1 MSKRFDTSGMYP
13 GKRNPGGS
21 PTTGRTNNTPQ
32 GKAGETPVQVPVR
45 PGTVQNRG
53 DRARESYAPPTR
65 TRPTTKP
72 NTTPAQTPASPKPA
86 QTPQPKPAPTPEEVR
101 RNNLNDM
108 NEILG
113 VNSYTGE
120 AEDIAKEEWRRSG
133 VQNAEEYRR
142 VSDYHWRSGVGGVMD
157 TARNA
162 VNDTYYRLQNGRAEQ
177 LAEDAV
183 MREMNLHGGDYNELY
198 AKYLKQYREQEK
210 GYQPTKA
217 VDWGEKYNAET
228 ARMAEEAGFNDY
240 VRRDGQLY
248 RAIGGMLPALAL
260 SAVGNVG
267 SGVMMAKGAYAAAKG
282 AAKIGKVLSA
292 SMTFSSASGAAFD
305 NEIAKGTDPETAMKI
320 ATLAGVVELGT
331 EAITSG
337 MGRLCGKRLGYGGA
351 AADEMMKRLAARV
364 SSDSAVQNAL
374 LYLGGVLGEGFEE
387 FLSEWGNY
395 AANRALS
402 SSDTRTA
409 REVWGDSKES
419 FWDGVFVAGLLNAT
433 TLLQS
438 GESPQDA
445 IKQGVDEAVQNPD
458 GVQQT
463 GTGKR
468 TGLKPGEIAGKI
480 SDSLRNKLPQRALL
494 QLNETLEQSDAGRRF
509 AEELSGMDADAAAQ
523 LTEAVTDAV
532 SDAVK
537 RGEEYSSRE
546 DFLTDGS
553 VGRMTEAVLDET
565 LKSLGAADADTAPK
579 GRVTTDPRVAALA
592 DMAVDAL
599 DERLQTDTALR
610 DAIERGRQTD
620 GQNRVTDVVDGIEDS
635 QHTDTEAASSLP
647 DMDTLYKDYLEQI
660 KKADELGMR
669 DDNGLSYQLSRQ
681 SPNTPNLNNGANGET
696 QMRFQ
701 EKAQEPTAN
710 LPKSASDGKRPNTD
724 AGVENATQE
733 FVDGP
738 FTETGELKPNIEYCA
753 GEFGYVYKTDALG
766 RICSFMANALQ
777 LTTRNKR
784 LRNERNTP
792 GKLKYDDAGHL
803 IGDRFGG
810 ANTIANLVSQLRNVN
825 RGEYRVMED
834 RLAREIRKGKNI
846 AMEGMVIYNKDSLR
860 PEGILIET
868 LIDGAKTSYSF
879 SNTH

>member
-32 GKAGETPVQVPVR
+32 GKAGETPVQVPAR

-133 VQNAEEYRR
+133 VQNAEEYRK
-142 VSDYHWRSGVGGVMD
+142 VLDYHWRSGVGGIMD

-267 SGVMMAKGAYAAAKG
+267 GGVMAAKGAYAAAKG

-395 AANRALS
+395 AANRALGG
-402 SSDTRTA
+402 SDTRTA

-458 GVQQT
+458 GVQRT

-565 LKSLGAADADTAPK
+565 LKSFGVADADAAPK

-610 DAIERGRQTD
+610 DAIERGRQRKPTD
-620 GQNRVTDVVDGIEDS
+620 FRGVDIDEILRRIEQGESYDYLDGISVERRGNTVIFPSEYGIVYPDGKRYPVAVGPYREVRQINRQLGLPDAQAHHVAQNAAYGSIILRSQGIAISVEGDVIKNPDS
-635 QHTDTEAASSLP
+635 QHARLHGGYEARL
-647 DMDTLYKDYLEQI
+647 
-660 KKADELGMR
+660 DEYRAAGIMPTNR
-669 DDNGLSYQLSRQ
+669 AYVEI
-681 SPNTPNLNNGANGET
+681 A
-696 QMRFQ
+696 
-701 EKAQEPTAN
+701 AQEIQAAGIN
-710 LPKSASDGKRPNTD
+710 SAARDYILDQVLRQWKKNGIEL
-724 AGVENATQE
+724 ENE
-733 FVDGP
+733 IP
-738 FTETGELKPNIEYCA
+738 RMPRKM
-753 GEFGYVYKTDALG
+753 
-766 RICSFMANALQ
+766 S
-777 LTTRNKR
+777 
-784 LRNERNTP
+784 
-792 GKLKYDDAGHL
+792 
-803 IGDRFGG
+803 IG
-810 ANTIANLVSQLRNVN
+810 
-825 RGEYRVMED
+825 
-834 RLAREIRKGKNI
+834 
-846 AMEGMVIYNKDSLR
+846 
-860 PEGILIET
+860 IET
-868 LIDGAKTSYSF
+868 TLKGEENDGYGS
-879 SNTH
+879 

>member
-1 MSKRFDTSGMYP
+1 
-13 GKRNPGGS
+13 
-21 PTTGRTNNTPQ
+21 
-32 GKAGETPVQVPVR
+32 
-45 PGTVQNRG
+45 
-53 DRARESYAPPTR
+53 
-65 TRPTTKP
+65 
-72 NTTPAQTPASPKPA
+72 
-86 QTPQPKPAPTPEEVR
+86 
-101 RNNLNDM
+101 
-108 NEILG
+108 
-113 VNSYTGE
+113 
-120 AEDIAKEEWRRSG
+120 
-133 VQNAEEYRR
+133 
-142 VSDYHWRSGVGGVMD
+142 MD

-260 SAVGNVG
+260 SAIGNVG

-387 FLSEWGNY
+387 FLSEWGKY
-395 AANRALS
+395 AANRALGG
-402 SSDTRTA
+402 SDTRTA

-433 TLLQS
+433 TLRQS

-579 GRVTTDPRVAALA
+579 GRVTNDPRVAALA
-592 DMAVDAL
+592 DMAVNAL

-610 DAIERGRQTD
+610 DAIERGRQRKPTD
-620 GQNRVTDVVDGIEDS
+620 FRGVDIDEILRRIEQGESYDYLDGISVERRGN
-635 QHTDTEAASSLP
+635 TAILP
-647 DMDTLYKDYLEQI
+647 SEYGIVY
-660 KKADELGMR
+660 
-669 DDNGLSYQLSRQ
+669 
-681 SPNTPNLNNGANGET
+681 P
-696 QMRFQ
+696 
-701 EKAQEPTAN
+701 
-710 LPKSASDGKRPNTD
+710 DGKRYPVAVGPYREVRQINRQLGLPDAQAHHVAQNAAYGSIIPRSKGIAMSMPGNALTDVESSHYEARNYGEIELDKYREAGATPTNREMNTIS
-724 AGVENATQE
+724 A
-733 FVDGP
+733 
-738 FTETGELKPNIEYCA
+738 GELQAARFSDVVVEYIIDQVITND
-753 GEFGYVYKTDALG
+753 FLG
-766 RICSFMANALQ
+766 GLG
-777 LTTRNKR
+777 L
-784 LRNERNTP
+784 
-792 GKLKYDDAGHL
+792 
-803 IGDRFGG
+803 
-810 ANTIANLVSQLRNVN
+810 
-825 RGEYRVMED
+825 
-834 RLAREIRKGKNI
+834 
-846 AMEGMVIYNKDSLR
+846 
-860 PEGILIET
+860 
-868 LIDGAKTSYSF
+868 
-879 SNTH
+879 